1 MSRGAFRRVEAPLDT
16 ALGRVYP
23 GPMGLSRGVVVLAT
37 ALVVSG
43 GALSGCKASDPRAER
58 AGALLDDAI
67 LAEGPGCSAAV
78 AERGEVVWTYARG
91 LADLDGS
98 IPIDTSTRFN
108 IASVTKQF
116 TATAALMLAE
126 DGKLALSDGV
136 SDYVDGLP
144 PWSDEVTVGDLM
156 THTSGIADLVAPVDD
171 IVDREILLQSL
182 AEHPGARR
190 ANTSFYYSNDNYMLL
205 GLIVEEA
212 GGLDLAEWVQAEI
225 FAPYELDMALE
236 PGAVADD
243 IALGY
248 REGSPPFTPSP
259 DTYLVPG
266 PTGIL
271 STPSELARWGD
282 HYRDPQTL
290 SKVTLEEALNAAV
303 PVDGPG
309 EGYRYGPGVFLSEDE
324 TIEHIG
330 NVAGTGTYFAVSS
343 DRMSTLALSCN
354 WRIWSPDEIA
364 AGLVQIWFSGDEG
377 ALSSD

>member
-1 MSRGAFRRVEAPLDT
+1 
-16 ALGRVYP
+16 
-23 GPMGLSRGVVVLAT
+23 MGLSRVVVALAT
-37 ALVVSG
+37 TTLLMTG
-43 GALSGCKASDPRAER
+43 ITLSACTASDPRAER

-91 LADLDGS
+91 LADLDRS

-126 DGKLALSDGV
+126 EGKLALSDPV

-144 PWSDEVTVGDLM
+144 PWSDEVTVSDLM
-156 THTSGIADLVAPVDD
+156 THTSGIADLVVPGDEA
-171 IVDREILLQSL
+171 VDREVLMQSL
-182 AEHPGARR
+182 VAHPGARR
-190 ANTSFYYSNDNYMLL
+190 KNTSFHYSNDNYMLL

-212 GGLDLAEWVQAEI
+212 GGRDLGAWVQAKI
-225 FAPYELDMALE
+225 FAPYGLDMVLE

-243 IALGY
+243 IAIGY
-248 REGSPPFTPSP
+248 QEGSPPFTPAP
-259 DTYLVPG
+259 DEYVVPG

-271 STPSELARWGD
+271 TTPSELARWGD

-290 SKVTLEEALNAAV
+290 SKAALEEALGAAM
-303 PVDGPG
+303 PVDKHDS
-309 EGYRYGPGVFLSEDE
+309 GYRYGPGVFISEDGPIVH
-324 TIEHIG
+324 TG
-330 NVAGTGTYFAVSS
+330 NVAGTGTYFAVSP
-343 DRMSTLALSCN
+343 DRMSTLAVSCN

-364 AGLVQIWFSGDEG
+364 AALVEIWFTDDDEG
-377 ALSSD
+377 KPSPD